1 MEGWYHDQR
10 GALMSHLRDLLEGSD
25 SKVFTSEFPTI
36 DGAGMAKVL
45 SNVERLAPW
54 FDAVNATDNPAAHAH
69 ASNMS
74 VAIAIKSHGLE
85 PIMQIACRD
94 KNRLAIQADMIG
106 AALHGIQNLSLMTG
120 DDVTAGDEPESR
132 RVFDLDSA
140 QAISVAHSLN
150 SGVYL
155 SGRAIKP
162 PTDFYIGAVE
172 NASAPPLE
180 YRVQRALK
188 KYRAGARYLQLQ
200 ICYHADRLETF
211 CEGVAKVAPALHLLP
226 TIVLLKGAR
235 QLNFMNDKVPGI
247 DVPRAIIERVE
258 NSSDQPEAAYQLALD
273 QARHALS
280 QPRVRG
286 LHIAD
291 FRHDETLVR
300 LMTDLERSPRQT
312 HQAIPISAL

>member
-1 MEGWYHDQR
+1 
-10 GALMSHLRDLLEGSD
+10 MSRLRNLLED
-25 SKVFTSEFPTI
+25 STEKVFTAEFPTI
-36 DGAGMAKVL
+36 DGAGMGRVI

-54 FDAVNATDNPAAHAH
+54 FDAANATDNPAAHAH
-69 ASNMS
+69 ASNTT
-74 VAIAIKSHGLE
+74 VAIAMKMHGLE

-94 KNRLAIQADMIG
+94 KNRLAIQADMVG
-106 AALHGIQNLSLMTG
+106 ASLHGIVNVSLMTG
-120 DDVTAGDEPESR
+120 DDVTAGDEPETR

-150 SGVYL
+150 NGVYL
-155 SGRAIKP
+155 SGRPIKP

-172 NASAPPLE
+172 NAAAPPLE

-188 KYRAGARYLQLQ
+188 KHRAGARFLQLQ
-200 ICYHADRLETF
+200 ICYHADRLEVF
-211 CEGVAKVAPALHLLP
+211 CGGVAQVAPDLHLLP

-247 DVPRAIIERVE
+247 DVPRVIIERVE
-258 NSSDQPEAAYQLALD
+258 NSSDQQEAAYQLALE

-280 QPRVRG
+280 LPNVRG

-291 FRHDETLVR
+291 FRHDETLIR
-300 LMTDLERSPRQT
+300 LMKDLGRNARQT
-312 HQAIPISAL
+312 QQIDHISHIDAH

>member
-1 MEGWYHDQR
+1 
-10 GALMSHLRDLLEGSD
+10 MSRLRDLLENSD
-25 SKVFTSEFPTI
+25 EKVFTAEFPTI
-36 DGAGMAKVL
+36 DGGGMARL
-45 SNVERLAPW
+45 ISNAERLAPW

-69 ASNMS
+69 ASNTS
-74 VAIAIKSHGLE
+74 VAIAIQARGLE

-94 KNRLAIQADMIG
+94 KNRLAIQADMMG
-106 AALHGIQNLSLMTG
+106 AALHGIENICLMTG

-155 SGRAIKP
+155 SGRTIKP
-162 PTDFYIGAVE
+162 ATNFYIGAVE
-172 NASAPPLE
+172 NAAAPPLE

-188 KYRAGARYLQLQ
+188 KHRAGAQYLQLQ

-211 CEGVAKVAPALHLLP
+211 CEGIAQIAPALHLLP

-235 QLNFMNDKVPGI
+235 QLHFINDKVPGI
-247 DVPRAIIERVE
+247 DVPTSIIEHVE
-258 NSSDQPEAAYQLALD
+258 KSTDQLEAAYQIALE
-273 QARHALS
+273 QAQHALA

-291 FRHDETLVR
+291 FRHDDTLVR
-300 LMTDLERSPRQT
+300 LMKDLGRTHKQLHQT
-312 HQAIPISAL
+312 STISQH

>member
-1 MEGWYHDQR
+1 
-10 GALMSHLRDLLEGSD
+10 MSRLRDLLED
-25 SKVFTSEFPTI
+25 SSEIVFTAEFPTI
-36 DGAGMAKVL
+36 DGAGMARVV

-69 ASNMS
+69 ASNTA
-74 VAIAIKSHGLE
+74 VAIAVKAHGLE

-106 AALHGIQNLSLMTG
+106 AALHGISNVSLMTG
-120 DDVTAGDEPESR
+120 DDVTAGDEPETR

-150 SGVYL
+150 NGVYL
-155 SGRAIKP
+155 SGRPIKP

-172 NASAPPLE
+172 NAAAPPLE
-180 YRVQRALK
+180 YRIQRALK
-188 KYRAGARYLQLQ
+188 KHRAGARFLQLQ
-200 ICYHADRLETF
+200 ICYHADRLEAFTR
-211 CEGVAKVAPALHLLP
+211 GVSEIAPALHLLP

-247 DVPRAIIERVE
+247 DVPRVIIERVE
-258 NSSDQPEAAYQLALD
+258 NSSDQQEAAYQLALE
-273 QARHALS
+273 QARHALA
-280 QPRVRG
+280 QPNVRG

-291 FRHDETLVR
+291 FRHDDTLIR
-300 LMTDLERSPRQT
+300 LMMDLGRTARKLIPTSPINAR
-312 HQAIPISAL
+312 

>member
-1 MEGWYHDQR
+1 
-10 GALMSHLRDLLEGSD
+10 MSRLRDLLED
-25 SKVFTSEFPTI
+25 SSETVFTAEFPTI
-36 DGAGMAKVL
+36 DGAGMARVI

-69 ASNMS
+69 ASNTS
-74 VAIAIKSHGLE
+74 VAIAVMSHGLE

-106 AALHGIQNLSLMTG
+106 AALHGIENLSLMTG

-150 SGVYL
+150 NGVYL

-162 PTDFYIGAVE
+162 ATNFYIGAVE
-172 NASAPPLE
+172 NAAAPPLD
-180 YRVQRALK
+180 YRVQRAVK
-188 KYRAGARYLQLQ
+188 KHRAGAKYLQLQ
-200 ICYHADRLETF
+200 ICYHADRLENF
-211 CEGVAKVAPALHLLP
+211 CSGVAKWAPALHLLP
-226 TIVLLKGAR
+226 TIVLLKGGK
-235 QLNFMNDKVPGI
+235 QLRFMNDKVPGI
-247 DVPRAIIERVE
+247 DVPQAIIQRVE
-258 NSSDQPEAAYQLALD
+258 NSSDQLEAAYQLALD

-280 QPRVRG
+280 QPQVRG

-300 LMTDLERSPRQT
+300 LMKDLNRSPRQIR
-312 HQAIPISAL
+312 QAIPLTAH

>member
-1 MEGWYHDQR
+1 
-10 GALMSHLRDLLEGSD
+10 MSQLRRLLESSD
-25 SKVFTSEFPTI
+25 TKVFTAEFPTI
-36 DGAGMAKVL
+36 DGAGMARVV

-150 SGVYL
+150 NGVYL

-162 PTDFYIGAVE
+162 PTNFYIGAVE
-172 NASAPPLE
+172 NAAAPPLE

-188 KYRAGARYLQLQ
+188 KQRAGARYLQLQ
-200 ICYHADRLETF
+200 ICYHADRLEAF
-211 CEGVAKVAPALHLLP
+211 CDGVANVAPALHLLP

-258 NSSDQPEAAYQLALD
+258 NSSDQLEAAYQLALN
-273 QARHALS
+273 QARHALA
-280 QPRVRG
+280 QPQVRG

-300 LMTDLERSPRQT
+300 LMRDLDRTPRQI
-312 HQAIPISAL
+312 HQAIPISAR